1 MKIGVDN
8 SQPLWYNDYRIK
20 EMRYK
25 TMTVIIE
32 YATISPA
39 VLQNIVM
46 SAVPNAFCYAKDI
59 DEDYFEFAVCGW
71 LPMSSC
77 ELAQVEKILAQYV

>member
-1 MKIGVDN
+1 
-8 SQPLWYNDYRIK
+8 
-20 EMRYK
+20 
-25 TMTVIIE
+25 MTVIIE

-46 SAVPNAFCYAKDI
+46 NAVPNAFCYSNDI
-59 DEDYFEFAVCGW
+59 DEDYFEFVVLGW
-71 LPMSSC
+71 LPMNSY